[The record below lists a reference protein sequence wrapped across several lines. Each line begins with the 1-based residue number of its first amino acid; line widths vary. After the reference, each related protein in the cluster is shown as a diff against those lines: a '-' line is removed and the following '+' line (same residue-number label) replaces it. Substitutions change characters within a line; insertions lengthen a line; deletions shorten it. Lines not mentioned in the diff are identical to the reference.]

1 MQDETL
7 DLRAE
12 LIQVYNALSTA
23 QKLLGESVINNAM
36 LEEKYQKDME
46 ERNSKIRSLIL
57 ENKSLS
63 NSEDIVKREWVRMQE
78 EKGEE

>member
-57 ENKSLS
+57 ESKILS
-63 NSEDIVKREWVRMQE
+63 KGEDIVKPEWARMQE